1 MVAVVTGYYPAAFQ
15 KPEFAMRFALT
26 AFTTLGLASIA
37 LSACSTSEAAQ
48 ELVLENQLS
57 QQCEISR

>member
-48 ELVLENQLS
+48 ELLACL
-57 QQCEISR
+57 RAR